1 MHWKKHW
8 RSLLLLL
15 LFFGTLYAIGRQ
27 ALTEQL
33 ESAARDGAPP
43 VDERY
48 ETRLAL
54 DLGSVEARDYRR
66 MGSVRAFLE
75 FSADGALLGAGT
87 DAGEILMIDA
97 VSARVLWREKIGIG
111 KITAL
116 AFSLDGSALYVGE
129 SSPEGNLV
137 CLDARTGEKRWQR
150 GAAAEVG
157 ADIRRKSLP
166 AIVRIVPSVDGVY
179 ALALRYDRRADGEL
193 DYSSRLYAL
202 GADGSERWLFPHAEN
217 ADAWVSWFGV
227 DAAGDGL
234 AFGTAN
240 FSAGTYRYDKNL
252 YFLDAASG
260 RLRWDAEI
268 APLPEGKRTV
278 MRGSPNI
285 SDDGQLVAALASD
298 GRAFVYDDAG
308 KLRWTHAISTPQR
321 VRGVYVNA
329 VGRDAY
335 IVGDTV
341 VFATLNT
348 YNSANWQLPTPV
360 EHPASNNVVLF
371 DRAGKFKARWQA
383 GGSVEEMSFAAP
395 YAAAAIG
402 RNTKTK
408 DASVHGLYVLGL
420 EDAAVAGR
428 IPTEGPAVAAA
439 LARQGKLAAVVEVPL
454 KLDDGRIVGSYRL
467 TFAQRQEAL

>member
-1 MHWKKHW
+1 MNWKRHW
-8 RSLLLLL
+8 RSAFILA
-15 LFFGTLYAIGRQ
+15 LFCSTLCAIGRQ
-27 ALTEQL
+27 ALTEHL
-33 ESAARDGAPP
+33 ESAARGGAPQAA
-43 VDERY
+43 EAY

-54 DLGSVEARDYRR
+54 DLGTVEARDYRR
-66 MGSVRAFLE
+66 MGSIRAFLE
-75 FSADGALLGAGT
+75 FSPDGALLGAGT

-97 VSARVLWREKIGIG
+97 AAGRVLWREKIGIG
-111 KITAL
+111 RITAL
-116 AFSLDGSALYVGE
+116 TFSRDGRALYVGE
-129 SSPEGNLV
+129 SSPEGNLF

-150 GAAAEVG
+150 GAAAEIG

-166 AIVRIVPSVDGVY
+166 AVVRIAASADGVY

-193 DYSSRLYAL
+193 DYNSRIYAL
-202 GADGSERWLFPHAEN
+202 DADGSERWLFPRGEN
-217 ADAWVSWFGV
+217 ADAWVSWFGL
-227 DAAGDGL
+227 DAAGESL

-252 YFLDAASG
+252 YFLDARRGA
-260 RLRWDAEI
+260 LRWDAAI

-278 MRGSPNI
+278 MRGSPNV

-298 GRAFVYDDAG
+298 GRAFVYSGAG
-308 KLRWTHAISTPQR
+308 ELCWTHAISAPQR

-371 DRAGKFKARWQA
+371 DRDGTFKARWQA

-439 LARQGKLAAVVEVPL
+439 LAREGRYAAVVEVPL
-454 KLDDGRIVGSYRL
+454 KLDDGRIVGSYKL
-467 TFAQRQEAL
+467 TFAMRKE